1 MNSQLQT
8 RENPKVT
15 VLMSV
20 YNGERYLREAIDSIL
35 NQTFKDFEFLIIND
49 GSSDRTAEILQGY
62 NTSRIKIIKNES
74 NIGLT
79 KSLNK
84 GLRIARGEY
93 IARQD
98 ADDVSAPDRLEKEV
112 NFLETHQ
119 DYAVVGTFVK
129 ILNEDSEVI
138 GLLDRLTEDT
148 QIRKFLGTD
157 NCIAHGSTMIKKKC
171 LLNVGFYDESIARA
185 QDYELWLRLSE
196 KYSLANIPEYLYM
209 WRKHD
214 ENIEAKHIEEQK
226 ISVILAMVKHKIPS
240 IEHAT
245 IQFTNLIAK
254 HNLISKP
261 KLLTIIFSFVKFIT
275 FNRIAPSTLYK
286 VIYRIRFTTRV
297 NIILNDFK
305 MNKIS
310 FEKAKLSLKE
320 IIEKGRSK

>member
-1 MNSQLQT
+1 MSKPL
-8 RENPKVT
+8 VS
-15 VLMSV
+15 VVMSV
-20 YNGERYLREAIDSIL
+20 YNGERYLREAIGSIL
-35 NQTFKDFEFLIIND
+35 NQTFRDFEFLMIND
-49 GSSDRTAEILQGY
+49 GSSDRTAEILKDY
-62 NTSRIKIIKNES
+62 NINRIKIIKNER

-112 NFLETHQ
+112 NFLETHR

-138 GLLDRLTEDT
+138 GLLDRLTADT
-148 QIRKFLGTD
+148 QIRKCLGTD
-157 NCIAHGSTMIKKKC
+157 NCITHGSTMIRKKC

-196 KYSLANIPEYLYM
+196 KYRLANIPEYLYM

-226 ISVILAMVKHKIPS
+226 ISVILAMIKHKFSS

-245 IQFTNLIAK
+245 ILFSNFIAE
-254 HNLISKP
+254 HNFISNPKP
-261 KLLTIIFSFVKFIT
+261 LTIIFSFVKFIT
-275 FNRIAPSTLYK
+275 FNRIKPSTLYK

-305 MNKIS
+305 MNKIG
-310 FEKAKLSLKE
+310 FEKAQLSLKA
-320 IIEKGRSK
+320 IIKRCRSK